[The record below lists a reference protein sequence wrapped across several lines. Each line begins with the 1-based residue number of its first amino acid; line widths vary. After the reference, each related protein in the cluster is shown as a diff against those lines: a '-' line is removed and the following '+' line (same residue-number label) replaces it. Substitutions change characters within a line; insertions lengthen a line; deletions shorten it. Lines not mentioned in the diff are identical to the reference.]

1 MASLA
6 TARIYTEYLASAHL
20 HQKLQKRVIG
30 ILGSVGYDLVPK
42 SHPKKACQRS
52 HRVEGT
58 LGTLSLLKGSF
69 HDSLRL
75 GLSRDENICIF
86 SATDKVRPLQNFSDE
101 VDLDIQISRL
111 DKHIMELE
119 TKARDYHNTL
129 TMLQRYQ
136 WAMYNSSKLETLVN
150 DLKLYT
156 NYLHKLT
163 KDYFKDMLGQLL
175 TPFSEFQVPF
185 VPSHPLALKIC
196 GRAEELMKMDDYLRP
211 RESFT
216 HNHHPR
222 LVLNFSIATD
232 LRIPGQIDSSGEP
245 IGDVAENT
253 WNYIQNWLAG
263 QNNSSWC
270 LVFDSV
276 DTEPEIERLNNLI
289 PCCTHGHVIITSRL
303 RVRDHCAK
311 IILVS
316 GLDRGASIK
325 LLLGDREGD
334 AIEAGKVSDALGH
347 LPIALSQA
355 AAYIVKRELNFTQ
368 CLKRLSDNCT
378 RLLGTAY
385 LKYTEGV
392 FSCWKLSVEALM
404 RSNPHAIDLL
414 RLCSFLSPDGVSEEL
429 LHRGVEGIEWA
440 QDVVCG
446 RIITDIPT
454 RRSITARRSRRRPCY
469 ILPDNPQ
476 SYHSFQRQG
485 SIILDPPVSPALGK
499 GFLF

>member
-1 MASLA
+1 
-6 TARIYTEYLASAHL
+6 
-20 HQKLQKRVIG
+20 
-30 ILGSVGYDLVPK
+30 
-42 SHPKKACQRS
+42 
-52 HRVEGT
+52 
-58 LGTLSLLKGSF
+58 
-69 HDSLRL
+69 
-75 GLSRDENICIF
+75 
-86 SATDKVRPLQNFSDE
+86 
-101 VDLDIQISRL
+101 
-111 DKHIMELE
+111 MELE

-136 WAMYNSSKLETLVN
+136 WAIYNSSKLETLVN

-163 KDYFKDMLGQLL
+163 KDYFKADMLGQLL

-185 VPSHPLALKIC
+185 VPSHPLALKFC
-196 GRAEELMKMDDYLRP
+196 GRAEELLKMDDYLRKSQLA
-211 RESFT
+211 RHFIEVNKDNYTAILWVHAADCRTIGTSST
-216 HNHHPR
+216 RILKELIAHYATN
-222 LVLNFSIATD
+222 SIATD

-263 QNNSSWC
+263 QNNLSWC

-311 IILVS
+311 IISVS
-316 GLDRGASIK
+316 GLDRSASIK
-325 LLLGDREGD
+325 LLLGDRKGD

>member
-1 MASLA
+1 
-6 TARIYTEYLASAHL
+6 
-20 HQKLQKRVIG
+20 
-30 ILGSVGYDLVPK
+30 
-42 SHPKKACQRS
+42 
-52 HRVEGT
+52 
-58 LGTLSLLKGSF
+58 
-69 HDSLRL
+69 
-75 GLSRDENICIF
+75 
-86 SATDKVRPLQNFSDE
+86 
-101 VDLDIQISRL
+101 
-111 DKHIMELE
+111 MELE

-136 WAMYNSSKLETLVN
+136 WAIYNSSKLETLVN
-150 DLKLYT
+150 DLKLCT

-185 VPSHPLALKIC
+185 VPSHPLALKFC

-222 LVLNFSIATD
+222 LVLSLYAILWVHAADCRTIGTSSTRILKELIAHYATKYQNQLSSKSGSPPVTDSPRTFFSSITTD

-253 WNYIQNWLAG
+253 WNCIQNWLAG
-263 QNNSSWC
+263 QNNLSWC

-289 PCCTHGHVIITSRL
+289 PCCTHGHVIITSKL
-303 RVRDHCAK
+303 R
-311 IILVS
+311 
-316 GLDRGASIK
+316 
-325 LLLGDREGD
+325 GD
-334 AIEAGKVSDALGH
+334 ASEAGKVADALGY

-368 CLKRLSDNCT
+368 CLKRLSDNRT

-404 RSNPHAIDLL
+404 RFNPHAIDLL

-429 LHRGVEGIEWA
+429 LHRSVEGIERA
-440 QDVVCG
+440 QDDPSRLDEAVGDLVTYSLITRNLTSPSRDKGQSFWIHPLVQAWARDSYSNEGSVVLEENKVRVAHLREQGAQATICLVG
-446 RIITDIPT
+446 ASIEPEDHLRMGSRLRT
-454 RRSITARRSRRRPCY
+454 RT
-469 ILPDNPQ
+469 Q
-476 SYHSFQRQG
+476 
-485 SIILDPPVSPALGK
+485 
-499 GFLF
+499 